1 VLGFLLLGIGFRLPQ
16 TFKISLDL
24 LGSGASGLALF
35 AMGLFLART
44 PLRGFKVKPAIIS
57 TMLKLVV
64 APFIALLLGRLF
76 GLEGI
81 ALAVTVIMA
90 ALPSAIFCMVV
101 ATEYDFDERATAD
114 TILLSSVMFI
124 FTSSIWVSLVY

>member
-1 VLGFLLLGIGFRLPQ
+1 
-16 TFKISLDL
+16 
-24 LGSGASGLALF
+24 
-35 AMGLFLART
+35 MGLFLART